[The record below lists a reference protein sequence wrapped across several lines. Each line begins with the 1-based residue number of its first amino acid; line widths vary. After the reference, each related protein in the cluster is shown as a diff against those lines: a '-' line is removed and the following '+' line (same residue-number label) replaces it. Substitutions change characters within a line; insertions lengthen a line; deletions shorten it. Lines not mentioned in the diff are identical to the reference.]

1 MEHLKLELRVR
12 VPILGYDP
20 PGIERLTFDV
30 ICTPEARGRD
40 DDRPRTRV
48 NESREVL
55 ASGVAV

>member
-30 ICTPEARGRD
+30 ICTPEA
-40 DDRPRTRV
+40 
-48 NESREVL
+48 
-55 ASGVAV
+55 